1 MVNRIKKRDG
11 RIVLFDKNKIANAI
25 FAAARSVGGKDRK
38 RAEELADIVERT
50 LNETY
55 GEDYIPTV
63 EEIQDIVEKVLIENG
78 HAKTAKAYILYRK
91 EKERIREEKKAIL
104 NKEALDE
111 VDKRFSVN
119 ALRVLASRYLIRDE
133 NGKIIESPKEMF
145 MRVAINLT
153 LPEILYDERVFDK
166 DGNHEIPLDDLEN
179 YKKNIDKWDKTIK
192 IGKYILT
199 KYHFLRFLEAFERLA
214 KQGKMKITFSR
225 LVNMLLNGEFDS
237 YEEFADKVYNLLVSQ
252 DFMPNT
258 PALVNS
264 GRRLGMLSAC
274 FTLDVDDDMESI
286 MKLAH
291 DVAMI
296 QKAGGGTGMNFSKLR
311 PEGDVV
317 QSTMGAASGPLS
329 FMEMINAVTNVI
341 KQGGVRRGANM
352 GILEVWHPDIE
363 KFIVAKLD
371 ETKFTNFNISVGLW
385 EDFWKALEENK
396 EYPLVNPRNGKVVRY
411 VDPKDIFELIASS
424 AWRCAD
430 PGVLFFDNI
439 NKYNV
444 LMPAR
449 DGEPIRVTN
458 PCGEEPLYPYESC
471 NLASINVANFVI
483 EKDGKVEF
491 DWERFR
497 EVIRIVT
504 RTLDNTI
511 DMNNFPLPEIAKRTR
526 EMRRIGL
533 GIMGLAD
540 TLFKLKIKY
549 NSKEGYDFMSKIMEN
564 LTYYAYVESVQLAR
578 ERGTF
583 PLYEKTEYTKGK
595 LPVAGYY
602 DKDSWTLDWDKLV
615 EEIVTHGVRNGMVT
629 TSPPTGSVS
638 MIADTSNGVE
648 PIFSLV
654 YEKRVTVGN
663 FFYVDKVFEEELK
676 KRGLYNEL
684 LLKKI
689 ADNYGS
695 LQGIEEIPE
704 ELRDVFV
711 TSMDIHWLDHI
722 LAQAVMQ
729 KWVTDSISKTINMP
743 KYVTVDDVKQA
754 YIFAHLTGCK
764 GTTIYRDESK
774 SQQVLVV
781 NSDVKSKL
789 KIVPSEYAIE
799 VLKKLLEEHPALKEY
814 FTIIGKPK
822 EKMEV
827 KVKLDP
833 KDPPNDPK
841 VHDKCPVCGGKVVFE
856 AGCERCVECGW
867 SACVVS

>member
-1 MVNRIKKRDG
+1 
-11 RIVLFDKNKIANAI
+11 
-25 FAAARSVGGKDRK
+25 
-38 RAEELADIVERT
+38 
-50 LNETY
+50 
-55 GEDYIPTV
+55 
-63 EEIQDIVEKVLIENG
+63 
-78 HAKTAKAYILYRK
+78 
-91 EKERIREEKKAIL
+91 
-104 NKEALDE
+104 
-111 VDKRFSVN
+111 
-119 ALRVLASRYLIRDE
+119 
-133 NGKIIESPKEMF
+133 
-145 MRVAINLT
+145 
-153 LPEILYDERVFDK
+153 
-166 DGNHEIPLDDLEN
+166 
-179 YKKNIDKWDKTIK
+179 
-192 IGKYILT
+192 
-199 KYHFLRFLEAFERLA
+199 
-214 KQGKMKITFSR
+214 
-225 LVNMLLNGEFDS
+225 
-237 YEEFADKVYNLLVSQ
+237 
-252 DFMPNT
+252 
-258 PALVNS
+258 
-264 GRRLGMLSAC
+264 
-274 FTLDVDDDMESI
+274 
-286 MKLAH
+286 
-291 DVAMI
+291 
-296 QKAGGGTGMNFSKLR
+296 
-311 PEGDVV
+311 
-317 QSTMGAASGPLS
+317 
-329 FMEMINAVTNVI
+329 
-341 KQGGVRRGANM
+341 M

-371 ETKFTNFNISVGLW
+371 ESKFTNFNISVGLW

-411 VDPKDIFELIASS
+411 VDPRDIFELIASS

-449 DGEPIRVTN
+449 NGEPIRVTN

-471 NLASINVANFVI
+471 NLASINIANFVI
-483 EKDGKVEF
+483 EKEGKTEF

-533 GIMGLAD
+533 GVMGLAD
-540 TLFKLKIKY
+540 TLFKLKIRY

-564 LTYYAYVESVQLAR
+564 LTYYAYVESVQLAK

-583 PLYEKTEYTKGK
+583 PLYEKTEYVKGK

-602 DKDSWTLDWDKLV
+602 DKNSWTLDWDKLV

-695 LQGIEEIPE
+695 LQGIKEIPE
-704 ELRDVFV
+704 ELRNVFV

-781 NSDVKSKL
+781 NSEVKNKL
-789 KIVPSEYAIE
+789 KIEPSEYAIE
-799 VLKKLLEEHPALKEY
+799 VLKKILEEHPTLKEY
-814 FTIIGKPK
+814 FTIISKPK

-827 KVKLDP
+827 KINLDP
-833 KDPPNDPK
+833 KDPPSDPK

>member
-1 MVNRIKKRDG
+1 MVSRIKKRNGD
-11 RIVLFDKNKIANAI
+11 IVLFDKNKVANAI
-25 FAAARSVGGKDRK
+25 FAAAKSVGGKDKK
-38 RAEELADIVERT
+38 RAEELADLVEKT
-50 LNETY
+50 INETY

-78 HAKTAKAYILYRK
+78 HAKTAKAYIIYRK

-104 NKEALDE
+104 NKDALDE
-111 VDKRFSVN
+111 IDKKFSVN
-119 ALRVLASRYLIRDE
+119 ALRVLASRYLIRDDKG
-133 NGKIIESPKEMF
+133 NIIESPKELF

-153 LPEILYDERVFDK
+153 LPEILYDERVYDK
-166 DGNHEIPLDDLEN
+166 DGNHEIPLEDLEN
-179 YKKNIDKWDKTIK
+179 YKKNIDKWDKVIK
-192 IGKYILT
+192 IGKYTLT
-199 KYHFLRFLEAFERLA
+199 KYHVLRFIEAFERFA
-214 KQGKMKITFSR
+214 NKGKMKITFSR
-225 LVNMLLNGEFDS
+225 LINMLINGEFNS
-237 YEEFADKVYNLLVSQ
+237 YEKFADEIYDLLIAQ

-291 DVAMI
+291 DVAMV

-371 ETKFTNFNISVGLW
+371 ESKFTNFNISVGLW
-385 EDFWKALEENK
+385 DDFWKALEENK
-396 EYPLVNPRNGKVVRY
+396 EYPLVNPRTEKVVKY
-411 VDPKDIFELIASS
+411 VDPEEIFDMIASS

-444 LMPAR
+444 LAPAR
-449 DGEPIRVTN
+449 NGEPIRITN

-471 NLASINVANFVI
+471 NLASINIANFVV
-483 EKDGKVEF
+483 EKDGKPEF

-497 EVIRIVT
+497 KVTRIVT
-504 RTLDNTI
+504 RSLDNTI
-511 DMNNFPLPEIAKRTR
+511 DVNKLPLPEIAQRTR

-533 GIMGLAD
+533 GIMGMAD
-540 TLFKLKIKY
+540 ALFKLGIKY
-549 NSKEGYDFMSKIMEN
+549 NSEEGYKFMSQIMEN
-564 LTYYAYVESVQLAR
+564 LTYYAYVESIELAK

-583 PLYEKTEYTKGK
+583 DLYDKTDYTKGK
-595 LPVAGYY
+595 LPIAGFY
-602 DKDSWTLDWDKLV
+602 DKNSWTLDWDKLI
-615 EEIVTHGVRNGMVT
+615 ESILKYGVRNAMVT

-654 YEKRVTVGN
+654 YEKRVTVGT
-663 FFYVDKVFEEELK
+663 FFYVDRVFEKELK
-676 KRGLYNEL
+676 KRGLYNER

-695 LQGIEEIPE
+695 LQGIEEIPD
-704 ELRDVFV
+704 ELKKVFV

-754 YIFAHLTGCK
+754 YIFAYLTGCK

-781 NSDVKSKL
+781 NSDVKN
-789 KIVPSEYAIE
+789 KIKAEPSEYALKTLE
-799 VLKKLLEEHPALKEY
+799 NVLKDHNALKKY
-814 FTIIGKPK
+814 FSIVNPK

-827 KVKLDP
+827 KIKVDDDP
-833 KDPPNDPK
+833 VDPPK
-841 VHDKCPVCGGKVVFE
+841 LVHDKCPICGGKVVFE